1 MDLSK
6 LESSGGAV
14 SKPQFADMRAREIH
28 SRLRINARLSSCYRM
43 RFHSIHMGSCGF
55 MPTFAG

>member
-1 MDLSK
+1 L
-6 LESSGGAV
+6 
-14 SKPQFADMRAREIH
+14 RINARLRINA
-28 SRLRINARLSSCYRM
+28 SLRINARLSCSQRI